1 MSDRPVLCFA
11 CGRLFQGPDSP
22 VDAEGRR
29 EAVLSLLEDAMTYLG
44 TVRPCIWCE
53 ILRHRN

>member
-1 MSDRPVLCFA
+1 
-11 CGRLFQGPDSP
+11 

-44 TVRPCIWCE
+44 TARPCIWCE
-53 ILRHRN
+53 VLRHRN

>member
-29 EAVLSLLEDAMTYLG
+29 EAVLGLLEDAMTYLG
-44 TVRPCIWCE
+44 TARPCIWCE